1 MAKRSFARND
11 SPAGGMLDMRTA
23 LPAEIT
29 TPVICQQIHRHRL
42 HLGMEQKALAQ
53 AVGVTANAVS
63 NWERGRVRPDV
74 SLLPDICRALG
85 ITLYQ
90 LYGLDEPGPRLSGI
104 EAQFLAEYR
113 QLSAGNRLAVR
124 TLTQSLARAQ
134 QLEQQ
139 RPLCRL
145 LRFDRHLAAG
155 VGDPAE
161 LEDQG
166 TPIFLYAD
174 AITGSPDCVFT
185 VSGESMEPDYPDG
198 SMVLVQ
204 RTSRREDLEAGM
216 VGAFMIGNEA
226 YIKIYQPDGL
236 HSLHPAYPVM
246 RFSAYEHV
254 YLIGRVLGKL
264 KKEDIAREPEIRRYA
279 AAHPELL
286 MR

>member
-1 MAKRSFARND
+1 MAKRSFAHNN
-11 SPAGGMLDMRTA
+11 SPADGMIDMHTG
-23 LPAEIT
+23 LPAEIA
-29 TPVICQQIHRHRL
+29 TPMICRQIHHHRQR
-42 HLGMEQKALAQ
+42 LGMEQKALAQ

-74 SLLPDICRALG
+74 NLLPDICRALG

-90 LYGLDEPGPRLSGI
+90 LYGLDEPGPRLTTG
-104 EAQFLAEYR
+104 EKQFLAEYR

-124 TLTQSLARAQ
+124 TLTQSLNRAR

-139 RPLCRL
+139 RELCRL
-145 LRFDRHLAAG
+145 LRFDRQLAAG

-166 TPIFLYAD
+166 TPIFVYAD
-174 AITGSPDCVFT
+174 AVTGSPDCVFT
-185 VSGESMEPDYPDG
+185 VNGDSMEPEYPDG

-204 RTSRREDLEAGM
+204 RTSRQEDLEAGM

-226 YIKIYQPDGL
+226 YIKIYQSDGL
-236 HSLHPAYPVM
+236 HSLNPAYPVM
-246 RFSAYEHV
+246 RFAAYEHV

-264 KKEDIAREPEIRRYA
+264 EEEDIAREIEVRRYA
-279 AAHPELL
+279 AAHPELVT
-286 MR
+286 R

>member
-1 MAKRSFARND
+1 MAKRSFPRND
-11 SPAGGMLDMRTA
+11 SPASGMLDMRTG
-23 LPAEIT
+23 LPAEMT
-29 TPVICQQIHRHRL
+29 TPVICQQIHHHRQR
-42 HLGMEQKALAQ
+42 LGMEQKALAQ

-74 SLLPDICRALG
+74 SLLPDICHALG

-90 LYGLDEPGPRLSGI
+90 LYGLDEPGPRLTAS
-104 EAQFLAEYR
+104 ETQFLADYR
-113 QLSAGNRLAVR
+113 QLSPGNRLAVR
-124 TLTQSLARAQ
+124 TLTQSLNRAR

-139 RPLCRL
+139 RTLCRL
-145 LRFDRHLAAG
+145 LRFDRQLAAG

-166 TPIFLYAD
+166 TPIFVYAD
-174 AITGSPDCVFT
+174 AVTGSPDCVFT
-185 VSGESMEPDYPDG
+185 VNGESMEPDYPDG

-236 HSLHPAYPVM
+236 HSLHPSYPVM
-246 RFSAYEHV
+246 RFAAYEHV

-264 KKEDIAREPEIRRYA
+264 EKKDIAREMEIRRYTA
-279 AAHPELL
+279 IHPELL
-286 MR
+286 MS

>member
-1 MAKRSFARND
+1 MAKRSFARTD
-11 SPAGGMLDMRTA
+11 FPAGGMIDMRTG

-29 TPVICQQIHRHRL
+29 TPVICQQIHRHRQR
-42 HLGMEQKALAQ
+42 LGMEQKALAQ

-74 SLLPDICRALG
+74 SLLPDICRALD

-90 LYGLDEPGPRLSGI
+90 LYELNEPGPRLTAS

-113 QLSAGNRLAVR
+113 QLSAGNRLVVR
-124 TLTQSLARAQ
+124 TLTQSLNRAQ

-145 LRFDRHLAAG
+145 LRFDRQLAAG

-166 TPIFLYAD
+166 TPLFVYAD
-174 AITGSPDCVFT
+174 AIVGSPDCVFT
-185 VSGESMEPDYPDG
+185 VNGDSMEPDYPDG

-204 RTSRREDLEAGM
+204 RTSRPEDLQAGM
-216 VGAFMIGNEA
+216 VGAFMIGSEA
-226 YIKIYQPDGL
+226 YIKTFQPDGL
-236 HSLHPAYPVM
+236 HSLNPSYPVM
-246 RFSAYEHV
+246 RFADYEHV

-264 KKEDIAREPEIRRYA
+264 EKEDIARESEIRRYT

-286 MR
+286 MS